1 LQKTPIPWQVIKA
14 ELLLIFLVGLI
25 LAVKSFR
32 YVSDDTR
39 LVLRGELD
47 LVSIALIENALREH
61 KGRFN
66 TLQLEDSPGAGAA
79 AGMIVDQVEAL
90 INRNHLNTEA
100 RGYCASACA
109 AAFLLGESR
118 TLLKNN
124 DNAPTFLMI
133 HAFRNHVTREVNYG
147 KTEALNKK
155 MSARSQS
162 KLPLNLLNRIFDDK
176 KGTGDG
182 EIYIFRDPQNT
193 PNGLHQVFVCDGSRH
208 VVIGQCEAIVGM
220 TPEKLGIRV
229 AN

>member
-14 ELLLIFLVGLI
+14 ELLLIFLVVLI

-66 TLQLEDSPGAGAA
+66 TLQFEDSPGAGAA

-109 AAFLLGESR
+109 AAFLLGENR

-155 MSARSQS
+155 MSARSLS
-162 KLPLNLLNRIFDDK
+162 KLPINLLNRIFDDK

-182 EIYIFRDPQNT
+182 EIYIFRDPQRT
-193 PNGLHQVFVCDGSRH
+193 PNGFHHVFVCDGSRH
-208 VVIGQCEAIVGM
+208 VVIGQCEAIVGV

-229 AN
+229 AK

>member
-1 LQKTPIPWQVIKA
+1 MQKTPIPWQVIKA
-14 ELLLIFLVGLI
+14 ELLLILFVGLI

-32 YVSDDTR
+32 FVSDDTR

-61 KGRFN
+61 KGQFN
-66 TLQLEDSPGAGAA
+66 TLQFEDSPGAGAA

-109 AAFLLGESR
+109 AAFLLGENR

-155 MSARSQS
+155 MSARSLS
-162 KLPLNLLNRIFDDK
+162 KLPLSLLNRIFDDK

-182 EIYIFRDPQNT
+182 EIYIYRDPQRT
-193 PNGLHQVFVCDGSRH
+193 PSGRHHVFVCNGSRH
-208 VVIGQCEAIVGM
+208 VVIGQCEAVVGM

-229 AN
+229 AK